1 MQDPMVEL
9 KDLSKQYGAS
19 WAVNRLSLQVPPG
32 TLFGLLGPN
41 GAGKS
46 TTLKML
52 MGICRPTSGRANV
65 LGLDAQS
72 DSLAIRRRVGF
83 IPEDKTLYSSMRV
96 RDFLG
101 IYGSFY
107 PDWNAKKASELL
119 DHWRI
124 KPGQRIGT
132 LSKGTRA
139 KLMLIAV
146 LSRNPE
152 LLLADEPTDGA
163 DVETVEEILP
173 LLVRWIGNGDRSVI
187 LCTHRLDEVERICD
201 RIVLINLG
209 QTVLEGDLDEIRSA
223 YKLIQISGA
232 SGTLPLAE
240 IRQWPEVAEATAEGG
255 FARIR
260 TCSRPD
266 EVMQRL
272 RAYSPAQLEIFDMN
286 LREIYLCAVAR
297 QKGTSHGRMET
308 LV

>member
-1 MQDPMVEL
+1 MEGPMVEL
-9 KDLSKQYGAS
+9 KELSKQYGACS
-19 WAVNRLSLQVPPG
+19 AVNRLSLQVPPG

-52 MGICRPTSGRANV
+52 MGICRPTSGQAKV
-65 LGLDAQS
+65 LGMDAQT
-72 DSLAIRRRVGF
+72 DSLVIRRRVGF

-96 RDFLG
+96 RDFLKV
-101 IYGSFY
+101 YGSFY
-107 PDWNAKKASELL
+107 PDWNATKASELL

-124 KPGQRIGT
+124 KLEQRIGT

-173 LLVRWIGNGDRSVI
+173 LLLRWVSNGDRSVV

-209 QTVLEGDLDEIRSA
+209 QTVLEGDLDEIRTA
-223 YKLIQISGA
+223 YKLIQA
-232 SGTLPLAE
+232 SGNLPVTE
-240 IRQWPEVAEATAEGG
+240 IRQWPEVAEATMEGS

-260 TCSRPD
+260 TCSRP
-266 EVMQRL
+266 EQVMERL
-272 RAYSPAQLEIFDMN
+272 RAYSPLQLEIFDMN